1 MGDGNSVS
9 MGHHHQPAPGDIP
22 ELEAKLGYHFA
33 QSELIEKALTHRS
46 HLSGQTGGPRHA
58 SNELLEYLGDSV
70 LALLVSETLIQR
82 HPQEGEGDLS
92 KRRSRLVSEAHLY
105 QAAARLGLGA
115 YLRLGRGEE
124 RAGGRGKK
132 ALLADAM
139 EALLAAVYLDG
150 GLEPA
155 REFVRRWVLESVD
168 GPVDGDDLP
177 ATDYKTELQEALQE
191 RKLPA
196 PRYVVVKE
204 SGPEH
209 RKIFT
214 VQVLIEGK
222 AAAAAEGETKKAAQQ
237 AAARIALGKVRQSE
251 KSYAEAE

>member
-1 MGDGNSVS
+1 
-9 MGHHHQPAPGDIP
+9 MGHHHQSAPGDIS
-22 ELEAKLGYHFA
+22 ELEARLGYCFA
-33 QSELIEKALTHRS
+33 QRGLIEKALTHRS
-46 HLSGQTGGPRHA
+46 HLTGQTGGPRHA

-82 HPQEGEGDLS
+82 HPLEGEGDLS

-105 QAAARLGLGA
+105 QAAERLGLGA

-155 REFVRRWVLESVD
+155 REFVKRLVLE
-168 GPVDGDDLP
+168 PVDGEALP

-191 RKLPA
+191 RKLTA

-214 VQVLIEGK
+214 VQVLIQGE
-222 AAAAAEGETKKAAQQ
+222 AAAVAEGETKKAAQQ

-251 KSYAEAE
+251 KSCAEAE